1 MDAYRDQYAT
11 LFRNGI
17 GVTLLAISAD
27 PVEELASWARERD
40 YPFRLLSD
48 SGGMAGRR
56 YGAWDP
62 RYQLDNRTLYVV
74 APGGTI
80 RYVAAP
86 FRELDPSAYQALRA
100 AIDAAQPGAGP
111 GVPSPTPGPGAPSGP
126 RASPGSGGG

>member
-11 LFRNGI
+11 LFRNGT

-27 PVEELASWARERD
+27 PVEELAAWARERD

-48 SGGMAGRR
+48 SGGVAGRQ

-86 FRELDPSAYQALRA
+86 FRELDPTAYQALGA
-100 AIDAAQPGAGP
+100 AIEAARAGGTGSRAP
-111 GVPSPTPGPGAPSGP
+111 PPPPGPRAPSGP
-126 RASPGSGGG
+126 QTGPGSRF